1 MVRLSEGEAVM
12 FSAGQTWTVAH
23 RNFATVLQNVALV
36 VGGEQCVPF
45 LAILGHGGR
54 REGENVSSSAV
65 VASEFLFFQR
75 FSGSGWQLL
84 VCLMAFKIP
93 DLFDFEVEIS

>member
-54 REGENVSSSAV
+54 NVSSSAV

-75 FSGSGWQLL
+75 FCGSGWQLL

>member
-1 MVRLSEGEAVM
+1 MRLSEGEAVM

-93 DLFDFEVEIS
+93 DLFYFEVEIS